1 MRLLLAIMWLLHWL
15 PLPILGRLGEV
26 IGSLLFVVM
35 APRRKVTLINLALC
49 MPALSPD
56 QRRRLARRHF
66 QVYAR
71 SILERGILWW
81 ASERRL
87 RRLITVEP
95 GVPLDQFAAGPLILL
110 CPHFVCL
117 DVAGVAIAL
126 EASACSMYTQQQSGA
141 FDTAL
146 RRGRERFHPVKLFSR
161 AAGIKPVIRAMRE
174 GLPFFMLPDMDFG
187 MKDAAFVPFF
197 GIPAATLTAPARIAA
212 TTGAGLIPVVATY
225 LPHYRGWRVRFH
237 PRWED
242 YPGPDVVA
250 ATRRMNAF
258 IEEAIG
264 TAPAEYLWTH
274 KRFKTRPP
282 GMPDFYGRD
291 RLGAGAATET
301 AAAPPPPLPPPPP
314 L

>member
-15 PLPILGRLGEV
+15 PLPILGRLGEA

-35 APRRKVTLINLALC
+35 TPRRKVTLINLALC
-49 MPALSPD
+49 MPALSAA
-56 QRRRLARRHF
+56 QRRQLARQHF

-95 GVPLDQFAAGPLILL
+95 GIPLDKFKAGPLILL

-187 MKDAAFVPFF
+187 IKDAAFVPFF
-197 GIPAATLTAPARIAA
+197 GIPAATLTATARIAA
-212 TTGAGLIPVVATY
+212 STGAGLIPVIATY
-225 LPHYRGWRVRFH
+225 LPHYRGWTVRFY

-242 YPGPDVVA
+242 YPGPDMVA

-258 IEEAIG
+258 IEDAIRV
-264 TAPAEYLWTH
+264 APAEYLWTH

-282 GMPDFYGRD
+282 GMPGFYGGYNAD
-291 RLGAGAATET
+291 ADAET
-301 AAAPPPPLPPPPP
+301 ASAANAGTAAPSEPPL
-314 L
+314 